1 VNPASKRVAIRDAT
15 LADTEA
21 IAALH
26 VASWRSAYQGIV
38 PDGFLESI
46 TRESRIVRWRNAL
59 SSAESP
65 HTETV
70 VAVDG
75 GEIRGFCSFGPR
87 REPASSE
94 VGEVYALHV
103 HPSLRRSG
111 IGTLLLEAALRRL
124 AVRDRV
130 AAVLWVLRDNVSART
145 FYEARGWSAT
155 GEEMVEHRS
164 GFAIPETRYTIALD
178 LPG

>member
-1 VNPASKRVAIRDAT
+1 VKPSSKQAAIRDAT

-26 VASWRSAYQGIV
+26 LASWRSAYQGIV

-59 SSAESP
+59 SPAGSP
-65 HTETV
+65 HTETII
-70 VAVDG
+70 AVDG
-75 GEIRGFCSFGPR
+75 AVILGLCSFGPR

-103 HPSLRRSG
+103 HPGLRRSG
-111 IGTLLLEAALRRL
+111 IGTLLLEAAVRRL
-124 AVRDRV
+124 AARGCVT
-130 AAVLWVLRDNVSART
+130 AVLWVLRDNMSARA
-145 FYEARGWSAT
+145 FYEARGWSPT

-164 GFAIPETRYTIALD
+164 GFAIPETRYTIALEV
-178 LPG
+178 PG

>member
-1 VNPASKRVAIRDAT
+1 VKPASKRVAIRNAT

-26 VASWRSAYQGIV
+26 VASWRSAYLGIV
-38 PDGFLESI
+38 PDGFLETI
-46 TRESRIVRWRNAL
+46 TRESRIVRWRSAL
-59 SSAESP
+59 SPAESP

-70 VAVDG
+70 IAVAG
-75 GEIRGFCSFGPR
+75 GELLGFCSFGPR
-87 REPASSE
+87 RVPASSE

-103 HPSLRRSG
+103 LPSLRRGG

-124 AVRDRV
+124 AARGW
-130 AAVLWVLRDNVSART
+130 ATAVLWVLRDNVSARA

-155 GEEMVEHRS
+155 GEDMVEHRS
-164 GFAIPETRYTIALD
+164 GFDIPETRYTIALE